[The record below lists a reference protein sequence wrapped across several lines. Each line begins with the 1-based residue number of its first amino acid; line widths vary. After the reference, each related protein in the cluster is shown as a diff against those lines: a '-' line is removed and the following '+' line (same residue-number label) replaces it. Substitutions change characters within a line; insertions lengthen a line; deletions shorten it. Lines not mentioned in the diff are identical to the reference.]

1 MLTGLRL
8 AQGVSFGDNTILQVV
23 FFVIVWLFIPL
34 VIASMLVLAIALA
47 VRAPRGDRVAA
58 VAGIFAGLILFS
70 AYVAT
75 QITGVDDGSAPSFAV
90 RGLAFTW
97 APVLTGVVVGFGAP
111 WVIRVLRGYTNLLG
125 ILTLLLSSA
134 GMLALF
140 NYFFA
145 SQFRDFTVLLSLS
158 VLFGIL
164 LHVAIVP
171 GFMTRERSMGYD
183 SRRT

>member
-1 MLTGLRL
+1 MHTALLL
-8 AQGVSFGDNTILQVV
+8 AQDVSFDDNTILRVV
-23 FFVIVWLFIPL
+23 FFAIVWIFIPV
-34 VIASMLVLAIALA
+34 VIASMFVLAIVLA
-47 VRAPRGDRVAA
+47 ARAHRGDRVAA
-58 VAGIFAGLILFS
+58 IAGIFAGLILFS

-75 QITGVDDGSAPSFAV
+75 QVTGVDGNAPSFSV

-97 APVLTGVVVGFGAP
+97 TPVLIGVVVGFGAP

-134 GMLALF
+134 GALALF

-164 LHVAIVP
+164 LHVAVVP
-171 GFMTRERSMGYD
+171 GFM
-183 SRRT
+183 SRDRVVNSDGRRI